1 MELPAADKKV
11 FKKLGRAI
19 RHYELI
25 GGGERIAVAVSG
37 GKDSLSLLWLL
48 RERLRWVP
56 QPYELIAL
64 HLDMGFPGSQ
74 PLAVEAFCRNLGI
87 PLHFERTDY
96 GVRAHGPE
104 NRENPCFLCSRL
116 RRRHLF
122 EMAHTLKCSKL
133 AFGHNQDDII
143 ETFFLN
149 IFFGGQIGTMVPRQ
163 VLFQG
168 ALTLIRPLTLL
179 GEREI
184 SALARRRAWPEIIN
198 PCPSAGRSSREQ
210 IKNMLAEAYA
220 LNPKIKGNIY
230 NALSNVRSDY
240 LLPHLP
246 RGKRVG
252 RKR

>member
-1 MELPAADKKV
+1 MEMPAVDKKI

-25 GGGERIAVAVSG
+25 DGGERIAVAVSG

-48 RERLRWVP
+48 RERLRWIP
-56 QPYELIAL
+56 KPYELIAV
-64 HLDMGFPGSQ
+64 HLDMGFPGSR
-74 PLAVEAFCRNLGI
+74 PAAVEAFCRSLGI
-87 PLHFERTDY
+87 PFHFEETDY

-104 NRENPCFLCSRL
+104 NRENPCFLCARL

-122 EMAHTLKCSKL
+122 EMAHSLKCAKL

-163 VLFQG
+163 VLFKG

-179 GEREI
+179 GEGEI
-184 SALARRRAWPEIIN
+184 KELVKRRAWPEIIN

-210 IKNMLAEAYA
+210 LKRMLTEAYA
-220 LNPKIKGNIY
+220 LNPKIKGNIF
-230 NALSNVRSDY
+230 NALSNVRTDY
-240 LLPHLP
+240 LLPPIP
-246 RGKRVG
+246 RGKRG
-252 RKR
+252 L

>member
-1 MELPAADKKV
+1 MELPAADKKI

-25 GGGERIAVAVSG
+25 EGGERIAVAVSG

-56 QPYELIAL
+56 KPYALIAV
-64 HLDMGFPGSQ
+64 HLDMGFPDSR
-74 PLAVEAFCRNLGI
+74 PLAVEAFCRDLGI
-87 PLHFERTDY
+87 PFHYERTDY

-104 NRENPCFLCSRL
+104 NRENPCFLCARL
-116 RRRHLF
+116 RRQHLF
-122 EMAHTLKCSKL
+122 EMARSLKCAKL

-149 IFFGGQIGTMVPRQ
+149 LFFGGQISTMVPRQ

-168 ALTLIRPLTLL
+168 ALTLIRPLALL

-184 SALARRRAWPEIIN
+184 QGLVQRRAWPEMIN
-198 PCPSAGRSSREQ
+198 LCPSAGRSSREQ
-210 IKNMLAEAYA
+210 LKKMLSEAYA
-220 LNPKIKGNIY
+220 LNPKIRGNIF
-230 NALSNVRSDY
+230 NALGNARRDY
-240 LLPHLP
+240 LLPAFP
-246 RGKRVG
+246 RGKR
-252 RKR
+252 RR